1 MNIILQ
7 MHVPSCFYKVI
18 NVTEAIIT
26 PYKKYVLSASFS
38 SKMITCT
45 IVFVILFNTEVFG
58 TYLHFYGPRK
68 ANKTENYE

>member
-1 MNIILQ
+1 
-7 MHVPSCFYKVI
+7 MHVPSCFYKVS

-38 SKMITCT
+38 SKMITRT
-45 IVFVILFNTEVFG
+45 VVFVSLFNTEVFG
-58 TYLHFYGPRK
+58 TYLHFHGPCK